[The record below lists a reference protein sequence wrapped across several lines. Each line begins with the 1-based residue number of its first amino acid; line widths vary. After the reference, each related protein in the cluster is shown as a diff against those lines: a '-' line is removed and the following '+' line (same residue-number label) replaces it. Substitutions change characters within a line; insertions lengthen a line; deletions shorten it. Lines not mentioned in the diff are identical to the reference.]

1 MKQWSLALCLALALV
16 LTACAGGDS
25 SQNSSAQ
32 SPSDAGDTRQS
43 DSGAQEAAGLL
54 SSFSTTDLEG
64 NAVDQS
70 ILEDYDL
77 TMVNVWATYCTPCLQ
92 EMPDLGELASEYE
105 DKGVQILGLVS
116 DVLNSDGTI
125 SSSTGSVA
133 DAQHNQLINDVNSGL
148 AYFADN
154 GAIVYKKAE
163 ETETDPEQPGTDPS
177 VDPGGTGEE
186 NPAVPGTDPGS
197 DGGETAPDPS
207 VPGTEP
213 QNPGPDGADPGDSSA
228 DPVSPEDGNGSTEQ
242 SGSEPS
248 TTGSETASG
257 GEGVTAP
264 EQDSAQNEENG
275 AL

>member
-32 SPSDAGDTRQS
+32 SPSDAGDTSQS

-125 SSSTGSVA
+125 SDSQVET
-133 DAQHNQLINDVNSGL
+133 AQE
-148 AYFADN
+148 
-154 GAIVYKKAE
+154 IVE
-163 ETETDPEQPGTDPS
+163 ET
-177 VDPGGTGEE
+177 
-186 NPAVPGTDPGS
+186 
-197 DGGETAPDPS
+197 
-207 VPGTEP
+207 
-213 QNPGPDGADPGDSSA
+213 GASYQHLLPSA
-228 DPVSPEDGNGSTEQ
+228 DLLGLLSQIYGVPTTFFVDSEGNQVGY
-242 SGSEPS
+242 
-248 TTGSETASG
+248 AY
-257 GEGVTAP
+257 VTAMER
-264 EQDSAQNEENG
+264 EQFVEIIDA
-275 AL
+275 ALAEVAA

>member
-32 SPSDAGDTRQS
+32 SPSDAGDTSQS

-92 EMPDLGELASEYE
+92 EMPDLGELASEYA

-125 SSSTGSVA
+125 SDSQVET
-133 DAQHNQLINDVNSGL
+133 AQE
-148 AYFADN
+148 
-154 GAIVYKKAE
+154 IVE
-163 ETETDPEQPGTDPS
+163 ET
-177 VDPGGTGEE
+177 
-186 NPAVPGTDPGS
+186 
-197 DGGETAPDPS
+197 
-207 VPGTEP
+207 
-213 QNPGPDGADPGDSSA
+213 GASYQHLLPSA
-228 DPVSPEDGNGSTEQ
+228 DLLGLLSQIYGVPTTFFVDSAGNQVGY
-242 SGSEPS
+242 
-248 TTGSETASG
+248 AY
-257 GEGVTAP
+257 VTAMER
-264 EQDSAQNEENG
+264 EQFEEIIDA
-275 AL
+275 ALAEVAA

>member
-32 SPSDAGDTRQS
+32 SPSDAGDTSQS

-92 EMPDLGELASEYE
+92 EMPDLGELASEYA

-125 SSSTGSVA
+125 SDSQVET
-133 DAQHNQLINDVNSGL
+133 AQE
-148 AYFADN
+148 
-154 GAIVYKKAE
+154 IVE
-163 ETETDPEQPGTDPS
+163 ET
-177 VDPGGTGEE
+177 
-186 NPAVPGTDPGS
+186 
-197 DGGETAPDPS
+197 
-207 VPGTEP
+207 
-213 QNPGPDGADPGDSSA
+213 GASYQHLLPSA
-228 DPVSPEDGNGSTEQ
+228 DLLGLLSQIYGVPTTFFVDSEGNQVGY
-242 SGSEPS
+242 
-248 TTGSETASG
+248 AY
-257 GEGVTAP
+257 VTAMER
-264 EQDSAQNEENG
+264 EQFVEIIDA
-275 AL
+275 ALAEVAA

>member
-16 LTACAGGDS
+16 LTACAGGNS

-32 SPSDAGDTRQS
+32 SPSDAGDTSQS

-92 EMPDLGELASEYE
+92 EMPDLGELASEYA

-125 SSSTGSVA
+125 SDSQVET
-133 DAQHNQLINDVNSGL
+133 AQE
-148 AYFADN
+148 
-154 GAIVYKKAE
+154 IVE
-163 ETETDPEQPGTDPS
+163 ET
-177 VDPGGTGEE
+177 
-186 NPAVPGTDPGS
+186 
-197 DGGETAPDPS
+197 
-207 VPGTEP
+207 
-213 QNPGPDGADPGDSSA
+213 GASYQHLLPSA
-228 DPVSPEDGNGSTEQ
+228 DLLGLLSQIYGVPTTFFVDSAGNQVGY
-242 SGSEPS
+242 
-248 TTGSETASG
+248 AY
-257 GEGVTAP
+257 VTAMER
-264 EQDSAQNEENG
+264 EQFVEIIDA
-275 AL
+275 ALAEVAA

>member
-32 SPSDAGDTRQS
+32 SPSDASDTSQS

-125 SSSTGSVA
+125 SDSQVET
-133 DAQHNQLINDVNSGL
+133 AQE
-148 AYFADN
+148 
-154 GAIVYKKAE
+154 IVE
-163 ETETDPEQPGTDPS
+163 ET
-177 VDPGGTGEE
+177 
-186 NPAVPGTDPGS
+186 
-197 DGGETAPDPS
+197 
-207 VPGTEP
+207 
-213 QNPGPDGADPGDSSA
+213 GASYQHLLPSA
-228 DPVSPEDGNGSTEQ
+228 DLLGLLSQIYGVPTTFFVDSAGNQVGY
-242 SGSEPS
+242 
-248 TTGSETASG
+248 AY
-257 GEGVTAP
+257 VTAMER
-264 EQDSAQNEENG
+264 EQFVEIIG
-275 AL
+275 AALAEVAA

>member
-32 SPSDAGDTRQS
+32 SPSDAGDTSQS
-43 DSGAQEAAGLL
+43 DRAADSGAQEAAGLL

-125 SSSTGSVA
+125 SDSQVET
-133 DAQHNQLINDVNSGL
+133 AQE
-148 AYFADN
+148 
-154 GAIVYKKAE
+154 IVE
-163 ETETDPEQPGTDPS
+163 ET
-177 VDPGGTGEE
+177 
-186 NPAVPGTDPGS
+186 
-197 DGGETAPDPS
+197 
-207 VPGTEP
+207 
-213 QNPGPDGADPGDSSA
+213 GASYQHLLPSA
-228 DPVSPEDGNGSTEQ
+228 DLLGLLSQIYGVPTTFFVDSAGNQVGY
-242 SGSEPS
+242 
-248 TTGSETASG
+248 AY
-257 GEGVTAP
+257 VTAMER
-264 EQDSAQNEENG
+264 EQFVEIIDA
-275 AL
+275 ALAEVAA

>member
-32 SPSDAGDTRQS
+32 SPFDAGDTSQS

-92 EMPDLGELASEYE
+92 EMPDLGELASEYA

-125 SSSTGSVA
+125 SDSQVET
-133 DAQHNQLINDVNSGL
+133 AQE
-148 AYFADN
+148 
-154 GAIVYKKAE
+154 IVE
-163 ETETDPEQPGTDPS
+163 ET
-177 VDPGGTGEE
+177 
-186 NPAVPGTDPGS
+186 
-197 DGGETAPDPS
+197 
-207 VPGTEP
+207 
-213 QNPGPDGADPGDSSA
+213 GASYQHLLPSA
-228 DPVSPEDGNGSTEQ
+228 DLLGLLSQIYGVPTTFFVDSAGNQVGY
-242 SGSEPS
+242 
-248 TTGSETASG
+248 AY
-257 GEGVTAP
+257 VTAMER
-264 EQDSAQNEENG
+264 EQFVEIIDA
-275 AL
+275 ALAEVAA

>member
-32 SPSDAGDTRQS
+32 SPSDAGDTSQS

-64 NAVDQS
+64 NSIDQS
-70 ILEDYDL
+70 ILEGYDL

-125 SSSTGSVA
+125 SDSQVET
-133 DAQHNQLINDVNSGL
+133 AQE
-148 AYFADN
+148 
-154 GAIVYKKAE
+154 IVE
-163 ETETDPEQPGTDPS
+163 ET
-177 VDPGGTGEE
+177 
-186 NPAVPGTDPGS
+186 
-197 DGGETAPDPS
+197 
-207 VPGTEP
+207 
-213 QNPGPDGADPGDSSA
+213 GASYQHLLPSA
-228 DPVSPEDGNGSTEQ
+228 DLLGLLSQIYGVPTTFFVDSEGNQVGY
-242 SGSEPS
+242 
-248 TTGSETASG
+248 AY
-257 GEGVTAP
+257 VTAMER
-264 EQDSAQNEENG
+264 EQFVEIIDA
-275 AL
+275 ALAEVAA

>member
-32 SPSDAGDTRQS
+32 SPSDAGDTSQS

-64 NAVDQS
+64 NSIDQT
-70 ILEDYDL
+70 ILEGYDL

-125 SSSTGSVA
+125 SDSQVET
-133 DAQHNQLINDVNSGL
+133 AQE
-148 AYFADN
+148 
-154 GAIVYKKAE
+154 IVE
-163 ETETDPEQPGTDPS
+163 ET
-177 VDPGGTGEE
+177 
-186 NPAVPGTDPGS
+186 
-197 DGGETAPDPS
+197 
-207 VPGTEP
+207 
-213 QNPGPDGADPGDSSA
+213 GASYQHLLPSA
-228 DPVSPEDGNGSTEQ
+228 DLLGLLSQIYGVPTTFFVDSAGNQVGY
-242 SGSEPS
+242 
-248 TTGSETASG
+248 AY
-257 GEGVTAP
+257 VTAMER
-264 EQDSAQNEENG
+264 EQFVEIIDA
-275 AL
+275 ALAEVAA

>member
-16 LTACAGGDS
+16 LPACAGGDS

-32 SPSDAGDTRQS
+32 SPSDASDTSQS

-125 SSSTGSVA
+125 SDSQVET
-133 DAQHNQLINDVNSGL
+133 AQE
-148 AYFADN
+148 
-154 GAIVYKKAE
+154 IVE
-163 ETETDPEQPGTDPS
+163 ET
-177 VDPGGTGEE
+177 
-186 NPAVPGTDPGS
+186 
-197 DGGETAPDPS
+197 
-207 VPGTEP
+207 
-213 QNPGPDGADPGDSSA
+213 GASYQHLLPSA
-228 DPVSPEDGNGSTEQ
+228 DLLGLLSQIYGVPTTFFVDSAGNQVGY
-242 SGSEPS
+242 
-248 TTGSETASG
+248 AY
-257 GEGVTAP
+257 VTAMER
-264 EQDSAQNEENG
+264 EQFVEIIDA
-275 AL
+275 ALAEVAA

>member
-25 SQNSSAQ
+25 SQNSSAH
-32 SPSDAGDTRQS
+32 SPSDASDTSQS

-125 SSSTGSVA
+125 SDSQVET
-133 DAQHNQLINDVNSGL
+133 AQE
-148 AYFADN
+148 
-154 GAIVYKKAE
+154 IVE
-163 ETETDPEQPGTDPS
+163 ET
-177 VDPGGTGEE
+177 
-186 NPAVPGTDPGS
+186 
-197 DGGETAPDPS
+197 
-207 VPGTEP
+207 
-213 QNPGPDGADPGDSSA
+213 GASYQHLLPSA
-228 DPVSPEDGNGSTEQ
+228 DLLGLLSQIYGVPTTFFVDSAGNQVGY
-242 SGSEPS
+242 
-248 TTGSETASG
+248 AY
-257 GEGVTAP
+257 VTAMER
-264 EQDSAQNEENG
+264 EQFVEIIDA
-275 AL
+275 ALAEVAA

>member
-32 SPSDAGDTRQS
+32 APSDASDTSQS

-125 SSSTGSVA
+125 SDSQVET
-133 DAQHNQLINDVNSGL
+133 AQE
-148 AYFADN
+148 
-154 GAIVYKKAE
+154 IVE
-163 ETETDPEQPGTDPS
+163 ET
-177 VDPGGTGEE
+177 
-186 NPAVPGTDPGS
+186 
-197 DGGETAPDPS
+197 
-207 VPGTEP
+207 
-213 QNPGPDGADPGDSSA
+213 GASYQHLLPSA
-228 DPVSPEDGNGSTEQ
+228 DLLGLLSQIYGVPTTFFVDSAGNQVGY
-242 SGSEPS
+242 
-248 TTGSETASG
+248 AY
-257 GEGVTAP
+257 VTAMER
-264 EQDSAQNEENG
+264 EQFVEIIDA
-275 AL
+275 ALAEVAA

>member
-32 SPSDAGDTRQS
+32 SPSDASDTSQS

-92 EMPDLGELASEYE
+92 EMPDLGELASEYA

-125 SSSTGSVA
+125 SDSQVET
-133 DAQHNQLINDVNSGL
+133 AQE
-148 AYFADN
+148 
-154 GAIVYKKAE
+154 IVE
-163 ETETDPEQPGTDPS
+163 ET
-177 VDPGGTGEE
+177 
-186 NPAVPGTDPGS
+186 
-197 DGGETAPDPS
+197 
-207 VPGTEP
+207 
-213 QNPGPDGADPGDSSA
+213 GASYQHLLPSA
-228 DPVSPEDGNGSTEQ
+228 DLLGLLSQIYGVPTTFFVDSAGNQVGY
-242 SGSEPS
+242 
-248 TTGSETASG
+248 AY
-257 GEGVTAP
+257 VTAM
-264 EQDSAQNEENG
+264 EREEFVEIIDA
-275 AL
+275 ALAEVAA

>member
-32 SPSDAGDTRQS
+32 SPSDASDTSQS

-125 SSSTGSVA
+125 SDSQVET
-133 DAQHNQLINDVNSGL
+133 AQE
-148 AYFADN
+148 
-154 GAIVYKKAE
+154 IVE
-163 ETETDPEQPGTDPS
+163 ET
-177 VDPGGTGEE
+177 
-186 NPAVPGTDPGS
+186 
-197 DGGETAPDPS
+197 
-207 VPGTEP
+207 
-213 QNPGPDGADPGDSSA
+213 GASYQHLLPSA
-228 DPVSPEDGNGSTEQ
+228 DLLGLLSQIYGVPTTFFVDSEGNQVGY
-242 SGSEPS
+242 
-248 TTGSETASG
+248 AY
-257 GEGVTAP
+257 VTAMER
-264 EQDSAQNEENG
+264 EQFVEIIDA
-275 AL
+275 ALAEVAA

>member
-32 SPSDAGDTRQS
+32 SPSDASDTSQS

-77 TMVNVWATYCTPCLQ
+77 TTVNVWATYCTPCLQ

-125 SSSTGSVA
+125 SDSQVET
-133 DAQHNQLINDVNSGL
+133 AQE
-148 AYFADN
+148 
-154 GAIVYKKAE
+154 IVE
-163 ETETDPEQPGTDPS
+163 ET
-177 VDPGGTGEE
+177 
-186 NPAVPGTDPGS
+186 
-197 DGGETAPDPS
+197 
-207 VPGTEP
+207 
-213 QNPGPDGADPGDSSA
+213 GASYQHLLPSA
-228 DPVSPEDGNGSTEQ
+228 DLLGLLSQIYGVPTTFFVDSAGNQVGY
-242 SGSEPS
+242 
-248 TTGSETASG
+248 AY
-257 GEGVTAP
+257 VTAMER
-264 EQDSAQNEENG
+264 EQFVEIIDA
-275 AL
+275 ALAEVAA

>member
-32 SPSDAGDTRQS
+32 SPSDASDTSQS

-77 TMVNVWATYCTPCLQ
+77 TIVNVWATYCTPCLQ

-125 SSSTGSVA
+125 SDSQVET
-133 DAQHNQLINDVNSGL
+133 AQE
-148 AYFADN
+148 
-154 GAIVYKKAE
+154 IVE
-163 ETETDPEQPGTDPS
+163 ET
-177 VDPGGTGEE
+177 
-186 NPAVPGTDPGS
+186 
-197 DGGETAPDPS
+197 
-207 VPGTEP
+207 
-213 QNPGPDGADPGDSSA
+213 GASYQHLLPSA
-228 DPVSPEDGNGSTEQ
+228 DLLGLLSQIYGVPTTFFVDSAGNQVGY
-242 SGSEPS
+242 
-248 TTGSETASG
+248 AY
-257 GEGVTAP
+257 VTAMER
-264 EQDSAQNEENG
+264 EQFVEIIDA
-275 AL
+275 ALAEVAA

>member
-25 SQNSSAQ
+25 NQNSSAQ
-32 SPSDAGDTRQS
+32 SPSDAGDTSQS

-125 SSSTGSVA
+125 SDSQVET
-133 DAQHNQLINDVNSGL
+133 AQE
-148 AYFADN
+148 
-154 GAIVYKKAE
+154 IVE
-163 ETETDPEQPGTDPS
+163 ET
-177 VDPGGTGEE
+177 
-186 NPAVPGTDPGS
+186 
-197 DGGETAPDPS
+197 
-207 VPGTEP
+207 
-213 QNPGPDGADPGDSSA
+213 GASYQHLLPSA
-228 DPVSPEDGNGSTEQ
+228 DLLGLLSQIYGVPTTFFVDSAGNQVGY
-242 SGSEPS
+242 
-248 TTGSETASG
+248 AY
-257 GEGVTAP
+257 VTAMER
-264 EQDSAQNEENG
+264 EQFVEIIDA
-275 AL
+275 ALAEVAA

>member
-32 SPSDAGDTRQS
+32 SPSDAGDTSQS
-43 DSGAQEAAGLL
+43 DSGAQEAAGLV

-125 SSSTGSVA
+125 SDSQVET
-133 DAQHNQLINDVNSGL
+133 AQE
-148 AYFADN
+148 
-154 GAIVYKKAE
+154 IVE
-163 ETETDPEQPGTDPS
+163 ET
-177 VDPGGTGEE
+177 
-186 NPAVPGTDPGS
+186 
-197 DGGETAPDPS
+197 
-207 VPGTEP
+207 
-213 QNPGPDGADPGDSSA
+213 GASYQHLLPSA
-228 DPVSPEDGNGSTEQ
+228 DLLGLLSQIYGVPTTFFVDSEGNQVGY
-242 SGSEPS
+242 
-248 TTGSETASG
+248 AY
-257 GEGVTAP
+257 VTAMER
-264 EQDSAQNEENG
+264 EQFVEIIDA
-275 AL
+275 ALAEVAA

>member
-32 SPSDAGDTRQS
+32 SPSDASDTSQS

-125 SSSTGSVA
+125 SDSQVET
-133 DAQHNQLINDVNSGL
+133 AQE
-148 AYFADN
+148 
-154 GAIVYKKAE
+154 IVE
-163 ETETDPEQPGTDPS
+163 ET
-177 VDPGGTGEE
+177 
-186 NPAVPGTDPGS
+186 
-197 DGGETAPDPS
+197 
-207 VPGTEP
+207 
-213 QNPGPDGADPGDSSA
+213 GASYQHLLPSA
-228 DPVSPEDGNGSTEQ
+228 DLLGLLSQIYGVPTTFFVDSAGNQVGY
-242 SGSEPS
+242 
-248 TTGSETASG
+248 AY
-257 GEGVTAP
+257 VTAMER
-264 EQDSAQNEENG
+264 EQFVEIIDA
-275 AL
+275 ALAEVAA

>member
-32 SPSDAGDTRQS
+32 SPSDASDTSQS
-43 DSGAQEAAGLL
+43 DRAADSGAQEAAGLL

-125 SSSTGSVA
+125 SDSQVET
-133 DAQHNQLINDVNSGL
+133 AQE
-148 AYFADN
+148 
-154 GAIVYKKAE
+154 IVE
-163 ETETDPEQPGTDPS
+163 ET
-177 VDPGGTGEE
+177 
-186 NPAVPGTDPGS
+186 
-197 DGGETAPDPS
+197 
-207 VPGTEP
+207 
-213 QNPGPDGADPGDSSA
+213 GASYQHLLPSA
-228 DPVSPEDGNGSTEQ
+228 DLLGLLSQIYGVPTTFFVDSAGNQVGY
-242 SGSEPS
+242 
-248 TTGSETASG
+248 AY
-257 GEGVTAP
+257 VTAMER
-264 EQDSAQNEENG
+264 EQFVEIIDA
-275 AL
+275 ALAEVAA

>member
-25 SQNSSAQ
+25 NQNSSAQ
-32 SPSDAGDTRQS
+32 SPSDAGDTSQS

-92 EMPDLGELASEYE
+92 EMPDLGELASEYA

-125 SSSTGSVA
+125 SDSQVET
-133 DAQHNQLINDVNSGL
+133 AQE
-148 AYFADN
+148 
-154 GAIVYKKAE
+154 IVE
-163 ETETDPEQPGTDPS
+163 ET
-177 VDPGGTGEE
+177 
-186 NPAVPGTDPGS
+186 
-197 DGGETAPDPS
+197 
-207 VPGTEP
+207 
-213 QNPGPDGADPGDSSA
+213 GASYQHLLPSA
-228 DPVSPEDGNGSTEQ
+228 DLLGLLSQIYGVPTTFFVDSAGNQVGY
-242 SGSEPS
+242 
-248 TTGSETASG
+248 AY
-257 GEGVTAP
+257 VTAMER
-264 EQDSAQNEENG
+264 EQFVEIIDA
-275 AL
+275 ALAEVAA

>member
-32 SPSDAGDTRQS
+32 SPSDAGDTSQS

-125 SSSTGSVA
+125 SDSQVEA
-133 DAQHNQLINDVNSGL
+133 AQE
-148 AYFADN
+148 
-154 GAIVYKKAE
+154 IVE
-163 ETETDPEQPGTDPS
+163 ET
-177 VDPGGTGEE
+177 
-186 NPAVPGTDPGS
+186 
-197 DGGETAPDPS
+197 
-207 VPGTEP
+207 
-213 QNPGPDGADPGDSSA
+213 GASYQHLLPSA
-228 DPVSPEDGNGSTEQ
+228 DLLGLLSQIYGVPTTFFVDSAGNQVGY
-242 SGSEPS
+242 
-248 TTGSETASG
+248 AY
-257 GEGVTAP
+257 VTAMER
-264 EQDSAQNEENG
+264 EQFVEIIDA
-275 AL
+275 ALAEVAA

>member
-32 SPSDAGDTRQS
+32 SPCDASDTSQS

-125 SSSTGSVA
+125 SDSQVET
-133 DAQHNQLINDVNSGL
+133 AQE
-148 AYFADN
+148 
-154 GAIVYKKAE
+154 IVE
-163 ETETDPEQPGTDPS
+163 ET
-177 VDPGGTGEE
+177 
-186 NPAVPGTDPGS
+186 
-197 DGGETAPDPS
+197 
-207 VPGTEP
+207 
-213 QNPGPDGADPGDSSA
+213 GASYQHLLPSA
-228 DPVSPEDGNGSTEQ
+228 DLLGLLSQIYGVPTTFFVDSAGNQVGY
-242 SGSEPS
+242 
-248 TTGSETASG
+248 AY
-257 GEGVTAP
+257 VTAMER
-264 EQDSAQNEENG
+264 EQFVEIIDA
-275 AL
+275 ALAEVAA